1 MARLGENITS
11 FLLFLF
17 LSFFL
22 CLAPCL
28 LGEIQF
34 SPASVARFSD
44 NGEHEDGRNG
54 VAVEIMW
61 MMNFP
66 FRRNGIF
73 VTYETEEYV
82 EVSQT
87 DL

>member
-1 MARLGENITS
+1 MKFNFPPLRL
-11 FLLFLF
+11 LL
-17 LSFFL
+17 
-22 CLAPCL
+22 
-28 LGEIQF
+28 
-34 SPASVARFSD
+34 D